1 MNNTFDVA
9 IIGAGP
15 TGLMAGISAK
25 TKENKVCILEK
36 NASAGKK
43 LLISGK
49 GRCNVTTSKNIHEI
63 VKAFGEKGKFLYGV
77 LSQFSNQE
85 VINFFEIRG
94 VPLKEERGDRMFPV
108 SDKSA
113 SILNCLLFEIKRK
126 SIDIYYNFNVKNITK
141 NNDLFQI
148 LGGNETIVA
157 NKIIITTGGKSY
169 PETGSTG
176 DGYRFAESFGHT
188 IIKPIPALVP
198 LLAKNNE
205 LNKLAGLS
213 LKNVELKFISNS
225 EIFAHEFGEM
235 LFTHKGISG
244 PIVLK
249 LSKKVYQEL
258 AGGHNVTAAV
268 DLKPKLDTETIKQR
282 IIKEIQ
288 AAPKKEYQS
297 LLATLLP
304 KLLISYA
311 IYATLIDKHH
321 QSSTLNKMQISS
333 LISFLKNFTF
343 KIDGAESI
351 DNAIVTHGGVD
362 INEIERKTMESTK
375 TSGLYFAG
383 EIICLDGPT
392 GGFNMQKA
400 FSTGFTAGLSSS
412 IFPSSDNHG

>member
-15 TGLMAGISAK
+15 AGLMAGISAK

-148 LGGNETIVA
+148 SGGNETIVA
-157 NKIIITTGGKSY
+157 KKIIITTGGKSY

-176 DGYRFAESFGHT
+176 TDTDLQKVLA
-188 IIKPIPALVP
+188 IP
-198 LLAKNNE
+198 
-205 LNKLAGLS
+205 
-213 LKNVELKFISNS
+213 
-225 EIFAHEFGEM
+225 
-235 LFTHKGISG
+235 
-244 PIVLK
+244 
-249 LSKKVYQEL
+249 
-258 AGGHNVTAAV
+258 
-268 DLKPKLDTETIKQR
+268 
-282 IIKEIQ
+282 
-288 AAPKKEYQS
+288 
-297 LLATLLP
+297 
-304 KLLISYA
+304 
-311 IYATLIDKHH
+311 
-321 QSSTLNKMQISS
+321 
-333 LISFLKNFTF
+333 
-343 KIDGAESI
+343 
-351 DNAIVTHGGVD
+351 
-362 INEIERKTMESTK
+362 
-375 TSGLYFAG
+375 
-383 EIICLDGPT
+383 
-392 GGFNMQKA
+392 
-400 FSTGFTAGLSSS
+400 
-412 IFPSSDNHG
+412 